1 MDDCETSAHVF
12 SRFASQKRIL
22 YTQDGSICLIYILK
36 KQDKQSSQ

>member
-12 SRFASQKRIL
+12 SSFASQKRFL
-22 YTQDGSICLIYILK
+22 YTQDGSIWWSYILN